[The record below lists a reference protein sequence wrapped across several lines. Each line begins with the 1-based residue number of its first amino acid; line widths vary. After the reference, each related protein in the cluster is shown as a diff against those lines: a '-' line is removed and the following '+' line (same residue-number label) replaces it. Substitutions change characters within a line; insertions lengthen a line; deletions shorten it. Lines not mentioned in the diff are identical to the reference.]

1 MKPISEL
8 VNDREACERI
18 VSIFTMPGTVE
29 RVSFAPTFRFGG
41 YVSIETIAFEIQVY
55 SEGHLII
62 LDGEDTVPYN
72 PFAFVSLMNELGYG
86 PETEKKTAKVL
97 AVEGGGDWADASV
110 DYLVNVC
117 GKSGEDLLNEYRETG
132 GYSGND
138 RRFFRQ
144 WAIESGYCREPN
156 DDEVEVVSEGE

>member
-86 PETEKKTAKVL
+86 PEGYAIQVPREM
-97 AVEGGGDWADASV
+97 V
-110 DYLVNVC
+110 DITVC
-117 GKSGEDLLNEYRETG
+117 SDQMRTLTNGRETIVEPL
-132 GYSGND
+132 D
-138 RRFFRQ
+138 TVEFFDNGREE
-144 WAIESGYCREPN
+144 IE
-156 DDEVEVVSEGE
+156 